1 MYLISFAF
9 AIKIKSV
16 FYNELAD
23 WTVRLNLIW
32 FDLLCDLSL
41 IFDDLIFETVVELT
55 HKITWDGCFVC
66 RICFEILIGPTGV
79 YCFLRQSCK
88 VILSLRFC
96 SLHERWISLSLFLS
110 LLCQSPLRFVYFLGH
125 LETTSDIVEP
135 VYFLSLL
142 FICYYLFPFFRFIFI
157 YFKSLKLDIYLTGQ
171 EENLCHWACIWKVEF
186 CPP

>member
-23 WTVRLNLIW
+23 WTVRFNLIW

-88 VILSLRFC
+88 VILSLRFS
-96 SLHERWISLSLFLS
+96 SLHERWISLSLS
-110 LLCQSPLRFVYFLGH
+110 LLA
-125 LETTSDIVEP
+125 
-135 VYFLSLL
+135 LSISTKVCIFPWSFRNHFWHCWASL
-142 FICYYLFPFFRFIFI
+142 FSFII
-157 YFKSLKLDIYLTGQ
+157 IYL
-171 EENLCHWACIWKVEF
+171 LLSISF
-186 CPP
+186 L